1 MRLSGRQRKRVAA
14 LALTLTLPL
23 GLAACS
29 SSDNASSAAG
39 VVVAQ
44 SGTQTNYIFPFFG
57 PQYETVQNVQQFQG
71 LMYRPLYWFGV
82 GDQPVLNKQLSLADP
97 PTWSNNDRT
106 ASVHLKNFSWSNGEK
121 LTAQNV
127 AFWLGLARSE
137 KQTWAGYTKG
147 SIPDD
152 LASVTY
158 DDAANTV
165 TFNLNKAV
173 ARTVFLDAEL
183 GKIVPLPLA
192 WDVTGSGTKGSCSS
206 EDEVK
211 QAQSCP
217 DVFKYLSAQAKD
229 QSTYAS
235 NPLWKIVD
243 GPFALKSYNPGI
255 AYTLK
260 ANTKYSGPVKPKLD
274 QVTFKFFQSDPAEYN
289 ALRSGSVGVG
299 YIPSQDIPANNSRS
313 GSGTSPVA
321 GYKLD
326 AVPFFGYYSLQ
337 MNYNNPDVGPL
348 FRQLYIRQ
356 ALQSVVNQDVAV
368 AKADA
373 GYGFPQYGPIPKQP
387 ATPFLST
394 ATTTNPYPFNVDHA
408 KELLESHGWSVPSS
422 GTATCNDPGTGANQ
436 CGAGIAAGKKLQ
448 FKLEET
454 AGWTRME
461 AIMQQ
466 FASDASAAG
475 ISIKLVEETG
485 NQVVGNL
492 LACKPTDAT
501 CGWQIINAGANGYS
515 SPYPSGEQYFSTGAN
530 QNFGSYSD
538 AQMDRLITATLTS
551 SDPSAMLAYER
562 YAQQQV
568 PSIWQPAYPLQV
580 SAVSNK
586 LQGVMPL
593 SRSLTPEY
601 WSTSAP

>member
-1 MRLSGRQRKRVAA
+1 MRLTGRQRKFVAA
-14 LALTLTLPL
+14 VAVTFALPL

-29 SSDNASSAAG
+29 SSNKSASTGA
-39 VVVAQ
+39 VVAQ

-57 PQYETVQNVQQFQG
+57 PQYETVQNVQQFQR

-82 GDQPVLNKQLSLADP
+82 GDKPVLNTQLSLADP
-97 PTWSNNDRT
+97 PTWSNGNRT
-106 ASVHLKNFSWSNGEK
+106 ATVHLKDFSWSNGEK
-121 LTAQNV
+121 VTPRDV

-137 KQTWAGYTKG
+137 KQSWAYYTKG

-152 LASVTY
+152 LASVSY

-173 ARTVFLDAEL
+173 APTAFLDAEL
-183 GKIVPLPLA
+183 GQVVPLPLA

-206 EDEVK
+206 EDAAK

-217 DVFKYLSAQAKD
+217 DVFKYLSSQAKD
-229 QSTYAS
+229 QSKYATS
-235 NPLWKIVD
+235 SLWRIVD

-260 ANTKYSGPVKPKLD
+260 ANTEYSGPVKPKLD

-289 ALRSGSVGVG
+289 ALRSGSVDVG
-299 YIPSQDIPANNSRS
+299 YIPSQNIPAKGSGS
-313 GSGTSPVA
+313 GSGTSPVS
-321 GYKLD
+321 GYALD
-326 AVPFFGYYSLQ
+326 AVPFLGYYSLQ
-337 MNYNNPDVGPL
+337 LNYNNPKVGRL

-356 ALQSVVNQDVAV
+356 ALQSVVNQNVAV
-368 AKADA
+368 AKADG
-373 GYGFPQYGPIPKQP
+373 GYGFPQYGPIPKEP
-387 ATPFLST
+387 VTPFVST
-394 ATTTNPYPFNVDHA
+394 ATANNPYPFSTSHA
-408 KELLESHGWSVPSS
+408 KQLLESHGWSVPSS
-422 GTATCNDPGTGANQ
+422 GAATCKNPGTGPSQ
-436 CGAGIAAGKKLQ
+436 CGIDIAAGEKLE

-461 AIMQQ
+461 EIMQQ

-492 LACKPTDAT
+492 LACKPSDAT

-515 SPYPSGEQYFSTGAN
+515 SPYPSGQEYFSTGAS

-538 AQMDRLITATLTS
+538 PEMDRLIAGTLTS
-551 SDPSAMLAYER
+551 SDPGAMRTYER

-568 PSIWQPAYPLQV
+568 PSIWQPSYPLQV
-580 SAVSNK
+580 AAVSDK
-586 LQGVMPL
+586 LKGVIPL
-593 SRSLTPEY
+593 SRSITPEY
-601 WSTSAP
+601 WSTS